1 MRAVFGFL
9 ENLLTQLRPPQH
21 LEVATQEPT
30 LAESFQEPVSALAD
44 RAGALLRFAVLSGGV
59 ALVAGLVALICYT
72 VGWSHLPTSA
82 IDQIVIPEH
91 AAGFFTP
98 EAVSHGGGRMG
109 GGLGGL
115 SGATATFGNV
125 NSMIYDLTNGWFLRG
140 IGIAALLFGIVNGLV
155 RQSIVPLFMAVPL
168 LVMPSMLSAMFE
180 MTDPDLASSSKNTPT
195 ENKLLV
201 AAEDKDYL
209 TIKKLLGEKADID
222 DFTKVFILSQAAIA
236 ANVHEPK
243 VLLEMAKELR
253 SSTWANLTRG
263 AESGKPALSIT
274 PQLAYALETAADGT
288 VSNRKAKEYEQKSLR
303 SSAEWK
309 LAGWLAVM
317 LAVFSGVLAIG
328 PLSLSQVITMRLKR
342 LQVLFSQVD

>member
-30 LAESFQEPVSALAD
+30 LAQSFQEPVSALAD
-44 RAGALLRFAVLSGGV
+44 RAEALLRFAVLSGGV
-59 ALVAGLVALICYT
+59 ALVAGLIALTCYT
-72 VGWSHLPTSA
+72 VGWIHLPTSA

-98 EAVSHGGGRMG
+98 EAVSHGGG
-109 GGLGGL
+109 GLGGL

-125 NSMIYDLTNGWFLRG
+125 NSMIYDLANGWLLRG
-140 IGIAALLFGIVNGLV
+140 IGIAALLFGILNGLI

-180 MTDPDLASSSKNTPT
+180 MTDPDLASSSKDTPT

-243 VLLEMAKELR
+243 VLLAVTKELR
-253 SSTWANLTRG
+253 SSTWANLKRDTRFG
-263 AESGKPALSIT
+263 TPGFSID
-274 PQLAYALETAADGT
+274 PQVVYALETAADGT
-288 VSNRKAKEYEQKSLR
+288 VSNRKAVAYEKAALRNSAIWKS
-303 SSAEWK
+303 
-309 LAGWLAVM
+309 AGWLAA
-317 LAVFSGVLAIG
+317 LAAVFFGVMAVG
-328 PLSLSQVITMRLKR
+328 PLSLSQVISMRLKR
-342 LQVLFSQVD
+342 LQVLFSQAD

>member
-59 ALVAGLVALICYT
+59 ALVAGLVALICYM

-98 EAVSHGGGRMG
+98 EAVSHGGGRTG
-109 GGLGGL
+109 GDLGGL
-115 SGATATFGNV
+115 SGATATFGSV
-125 NSMIYDLTNGWFLRG
+125 NDMLYDIATGWFLRG
-140 IGIAALLFGIVNGLV
+140 LGIAALIFGIVSAFMRQNVMPLV
-155 RQSIVPLFMAVPL
+155 MAMPL
-168 LVMPSMLSAMFE
+168 LIMPHVMGAMLGT
-180 MTDPDLASSSKNTPT
+180 TDSGINEDAPT

-209 TIKKLLGEKADID
+209 SIKKLLGGKADID

-243 VLLEMAKELR
+243 VLLEVTKELR
-253 SSTWANLTRG
+253 SSAWANLKRDTR
-263 AESGKPALSIT
+263 SGKPGFSID
-274 PQLAYALETAADGT
+274 PQVAYALEKAADGT
-288 VSNRKAKEYEQKSLR
+288 VSNRKAVEYEKGALR
-303 SSAEWK
+303 SSASWK
-309 LAGWLAVM
+309 SAGWLAA
-317 LAVFSGVLAIG
+317 LAAVFFGIMAVG
-328 PLSLSQVITMRLKR
+328 PLSLSQVISMRLKR
-342 LQVLFSQVD
+342 LRVLFSQAD

>member
-1 MRAVFGFL
+1 MKAVVGFL
-9 ENLLTQLRPPQH
+9 ENLLTQLRPPQQ
-21 LEVATQEPT
+21 LEAATQETT
-30 LAESFQEPVSALAD
+30 LAESFQEPVSALAN

-91 AAGFFTP
+91 AAGFFAP
-98 EAVSHGGGRMG
+98 EAVTHGGGRTG

-125 NSMIYDLTNGWFLRG
+125 NDMLYDIATGWLLRG
-140 IGIAALLFGIVNGLV
+140 VGIAALLFGIVNAFM
-155 RQSIVPLFMAVPL
+155 RQNVMPLFMAVPL
-168 LVMPSMLSAMFE
+168 LIAPSLLGTMLETS
-180 MTDPDLASSSKNTPT
+180 DPDLSSRDVPT

-209 TIKKLLGEKADID
+209 TIKKLLGEKTDID

-243 VLLEMAKELR
+243 VLLEMTKELR
-253 SSTWANLTRG
+253 SSAWANLKRDTR
-263 AESGKPALSIT
+263 SGKPGFSID
-274 PQLAYALETAADGT
+274 PQVAYALETAADGT
-288 VSNRKAKEYEQKSLR
+288 VSNRKAVEYEKAALRNSATWKS
-303 SSAEWK
+303 
-309 LAGWLAVM
+309 AGWLAA
-317 LAVFSGVLAIG
+317 LAAVFFGVMAVG
-328 PLSLSQVITMRLKR
+328 PLSLSQVISLRLKR
-342 LQVLFSQVD
+342 LQVLFSQAD

>member
-125 NSMIYDLTNGWFLRG
+125 NSMIYDLANGWFLRG
-140 IGIAALLFGIVNGLV
+140 IGIAALLFGIVNGLM
-155 RQSIVPLFMAVPL
+155 RQSIAPLFMSAPL
-168 LVMPSMLSAMFE
+168 LVMPSLLSAMLE
-180 MTDPDLASSSKNTPT
+180 MTDPDLASSSMDTPT

-209 TIKKLLGEKADID
+209 AIKKLLGEKADID

-243 VLLEMAKELR
+243 VLLAVTKELR
-253 SSTWANLTRG
+253 SSTWANLKRDTR
-263 AESGKPALSIT
+263 SGKPGFSID
-274 PQLAYALETAADGT
+274 PQVVYALETAADGT
-288 VSNRKAKEYEQKSLR
+288 VSNRKAVEYEKAALRNSATWKS
-303 SSAEWK
+303 
-309 LAGWLAVM
+309 AGWLAA
-317 LAVFSGVLAIG
+317 LAAVFFGVMAVG
-328 PLSLSQVITMRLKR
+328 PLSLSQVISMRLKR
-342 LQVLFSQVD
+342 LQVLFSQAD

>member
-44 RAGALLRFAVLSGGV
+44 RAGALLRFAVLSGSV

-91 AAGFFTP
+91 AAGLFAP
-98 EAVSHGGGRMG
+98 DVVSHGGGGTG

-125 NSMIYDLTNGWFLRG
+125 NDMLYDIATGWFIRG
-140 IGIAALLFGIVNGLV
+140 LGIAALLFGIVSAFM
-155 RQSIVPLFMAVPL
+155 RQNVMPLFTAMPL
-168 LVMPSMLSAMFE
+168 LIMPNVMGAMLDR
-180 MTDPDLASSSKNTPT
+180 TDSGINKDAPT

-209 TIKKLLGEKADID
+209 SIKKLLGEKADID

-243 VLLEMAKELR
+243 VLLEVTKELR
-253 SSTWANLTRG
+253 SSAWANLKRDTR
-263 AESGKPALSIT
+263 SGKPGFSID
-274 PQLAYALETAADGT
+274 PQVAYALETAADGT
-288 VSNRKAKEYEQKSLR
+288 VSNRKAVEYEKGALR
-303 SSAEWK
+303 SSASWK
-309 LAGWLAVM
+309 SAGWLAA
-317 LAVFSGVLAIG
+317 LAAVFFGVMAVG
-328 PLSLSQVITMRLKR
+328 PLSLSQVISLRLKR
-342 LQVLFSQVD
+342 LQVLFSQAD